1 MNPKVYLITGPIG
14 SGKSTACNYIKQHG
28 KTTVDLDI
36 VSNSILESPESID
49 FLEKNFKSCI
59 IDGKVDRKLLA
70 EIVFKEPSQ
79 LQILESYLHP
89 LVLEKLTK
97 IIGKAESDVFI
108 EVSAPKN
115 LHKDFSSIVIIADE
129 KVRRERLKLRGMS
142 PDDIDNR
149 INTQQNEDWWRSLGK
164 VVENDTLVGLENNLK
179 KIINFKVISDFSPQ
193 GDQPTAIQNL
203 KQGVINNLDY
213 QTLMGITGSG
223 KSATIAWLIEELQMP
238 SLVLAPNKALAAQ
251 LANEFKQFFP
261 ENRVEYFVSYYD
273 YYQPEAYVPRTDT
286 FIEKDS
292 NINEEIDRLR
302 HSATS
307 ALLLRKDVIV
317 VYSVSCIYGLGSPQE
332 YKNKII
338 PLIKGS
344 EFELDKLLEEL
355 IKQQYVRNDLV
366 VTRGT
371 FRLKG
376 DTLDIFPVY
385 EETIFRIEY
394 FGDEIENIT
403 RIDPITGEILEK
415 LTELAI
421 LPASHYVTSEDVM
434 NNALSQIE
442 KDMNKQIKKFEKE
455 EKLLEAQRIKQRT
468 MFDLEMLREL
478 GVCSGI
484 ENYSRYFDGR
494 NRGDHPYTLL
504 DFFQEEFLMVV
515 DESHI
520 AIPQIRG
527 QFAGDKSRKTT
538 LVDYGFRLPA
548 ALDNRPLKFE
558 EWQTKVKNTVLVSA
572 TPGKWENSNSQ
583 NFVEQI
589 IRPTGLIDPK
599 IVIRPTE
606 NQIEDLLKEIK
617 QVISKGNRVL
627 VTTLTKK
634 MSEALSDY
642 FLKMGIKTRYLHSDI
657 DTLERIEIL
666 RDLRKGEFDVLVGIN
681 LLREGLDLPEVQ
693 LVAILDA
700 DKEGFLR
707 SETSLIQTVGR
718 AARNQEGYVIMY
730 ADKIT
735 DSMTFA
741 INETERRRGIQQEH
755 NRVNNITPKTIQKEI
770 TDILELVEK
779 TRGSSNISI
788 SKSKLNLNEASKTDL
803 IKLSKNIEKEMNL
816 AADLLEFELAARLR
830 DELKELK
837 KEINNYSE

>member
-1 MNPKVYLITGPIG
+1 MNK
-14 SGKSTACNYIKQHG
+14 
-28 KTTVDLDI
+28 
-36 VSNSILESPESID
+36 
-49 FLEKNFKSCI
+49 
-59 IDGKVDRKLLA
+59 
-70 EIVFKEPSQ
+70 
-79 LQILESYLHP
+79 
-89 LVLEKLTK
+89 
-97 IIGKAESDVFI
+97 
-108 EVSAPKN
+108 
-115 LHKDFSSIVIIADE
+115 
-129 KVRRERLKLRGMS
+129 
-142 PDDIDNR
+142 
-149 INTQQNEDWWRSLGK
+149 
-164 VVENDTLVGLENNLK
+164 
-179 KIINFKVISDFSPQ
+179 FKVISDFTPQ
-193 GDQPTAIQNL
+193 GDQPKAIQNL
-203 KQGVINNLDY
+203 KNGVTNGLDY

-317 VYSVSCIYGLGSPQE
+317 VSSVSCIYGLGSPQE

-338 PLIKGS
+338 PLFKGE
-344 EFELDKLLEEL
+344 EFELDQLLEEL
-355 IKQQYVRNDLV
+355 IRQQYVRNDLV

-385 EETIFRIEY
+385 EETIFRVEY
-394 FGDEIENIT
+394 FGDTIENIL
-403 RIDPITGEILEK
+403 RIDPVTGEILEK

-434 NNALSQIE
+434 NNALNQIE
-442 KDMNKQIKKFEKE
+442 KDMNKQIKKFEKQD
-455 EKLLEAQRIKQRT
+455 KLLEAQRIKQRT

-494 NRGDHPYTLL
+494 KPGDPPYTLL

-558 EWQTKVKNTVLVSA
+558 EWQGKIKNTVLVSA
-572 TPGKWENSNSQ
+572 TPGKWENANSS

-589 IRPTGLIDPK
+589 IRPTGLIDPN
-599 IVIRPTE
+599 IIIRPTE

-617 QVISKGNRVL
+617 QVIDKGNRVL

-666 RDLRKGEFDVLVGIN
+666 RDLRRGEFDVLVGIN
-681 LLREGLDLPEVQ
+681 LLREGLDLPEVE
-693 LVAILDA
+693 LVAIMDA

-707 SETSLIQTVGR
+707 SETSLIQTIGR
-718 AARNQEGYVIMY
+718 AARNKDGYVIMY
-730 ADKIT
+730 ADRKT
-735 DSMTFA
+735 DSIA
-741 INETERRRGIQQEH
+741 KSVYETDRRREIQIAH
-755 NRVNNITPKTIQKEI
+755 NKKYGITPTTISKEI
-770 TDILELVEK
+770 TDILEMVEK
-779 TRGSSNISI
+779 NRPSRDDMDFKSNIDLS
-788 SKSKLNLNEASKTDL
+788 NASKQDL
-803 IKLSKNIEKEMNL
+803 YKISKNIEKEMKV

-830 DELKELK
+830 DELKEIK
-837 KEINNYSE
+837 KEIMELPS

>member
-1 MNPKVYLITGPIG
+1 MNK
-14 SGKSTACNYIKQHG
+14 
-28 KTTVDLDI
+28 
-36 VSNSILESPESID
+36 
-49 FLEKNFKSCI
+49 
-59 IDGKVDRKLLA
+59 
-70 EIVFKEPSQ
+70 
-79 LQILESYLHP
+79 
-89 LVLEKLTK
+89 
-97 IIGKAESDVFI
+97 
-108 EVSAPKN
+108 
-115 LHKDFSSIVIIADE
+115 
-129 KVRRERLKLRGMS
+129 
-142 PDDIDNR
+142 
-149 INTQQNEDWWRSLGK
+149 
-164 VVENDTLVGLENNLK
+164 
-179 KIINFKVISDFSPQ
+179 FKVISDFTPQ
-193 GDQPTAIQNL
+193 GDQPKAIQNL
-203 KQGVINNLDY
+203 KNGVTNGLDY

-317 VYSVSCIYGLGSPQE
+317 VSSVSCIYGLGSPQE

-338 PLIKGS
+338 PLFKGE
-344 EFELDKLLEEL
+344 EFELDQLLEEL
-355 IKQQYVRNDLV
+355 IRQQYVRNDLV

-385 EETIFRIEY
+385 EETIFRVEY
-394 FGDEIENIT
+394 FGDEIENIL
-403 RIDPITGEILEK
+403 RIDPVTGEILEK

-434 NNALSQIE
+434 NNALNQIE
-442 KDMNKQIKKFEKE
+442 KDMNKQIKKFEKQD
-455 EKLLEAQRIKQRT
+455 KLLEAQRIKQRT

-494 NRGDHPYTLL
+494 NPGDPPYTLL

-558 EWQTKVKNTVLVSA
+558 EWQGKIKNTVLVSA
-572 TPGKWENSNSQ
+572 TPGKWENANSS

-589 IRPTGLIDPK
+589 IRPTGLIDPN
-599 IVIRPTE
+599 IIIRPTE

-617 QVISKGNRVL
+617 QVIDKGNRVL

-681 LLREGLDLPEVQ
+681 LLREGLDLPEVE
-693 LVAILDA
+693 LVAIMDA

-707 SETSLIQTVGR
+707 SETSLIQTIGR
-718 AARNQEGYVIMY
+718 AARNKDGYVIMY
-730 ADKIT
+730 ADRKT
-735 DSMTFA
+735 DSIA
-741 INETERRRGIQQEH
+741 KSVYETDRRREIQIAH
-755 NRVNNITPKTIQKEI
+755 NKKYGITPTTISKEI
-770 TDILELVEK
+770 TDILEMVEK
-779 TRGSSNISI
+779 NRPSRDDMDFKSNIDLSNASKQDLYKI
-788 SKSKLNLNEASKTDL
+788 SKS
-803 IKLSKNIEKEMNL
+803 IEKEMKV

-830 DELKELK
+830 DELQEIK
-837 KEINNYSE
+837 KEIMELPS

>member
-1 MNPKVYLITGPIG
+1 MNK
-14 SGKSTACNYIKQHG
+14 
-28 KTTVDLDI
+28 
-36 VSNSILESPESID
+36 
-49 FLEKNFKSCI
+49 
-59 IDGKVDRKLLA
+59 
-70 EIVFKEPSQ
+70 
-79 LQILESYLHP
+79 
-89 LVLEKLTK
+89 
-97 IIGKAESDVFI
+97 
-108 EVSAPKN
+108 
-115 LHKDFSSIVIIADE
+115 
-129 KVRRERLKLRGMS
+129 
-142 PDDIDNR
+142 
-149 INTQQNEDWWRSLGK
+149 
-164 VVENDTLVGLENNLK
+164 
-179 KIINFKVISDFSPQ
+179 FKVISDFSPQ
-193 GDQPTAIQNL
+193 GDQPNAIQNL

-302 HSATS
+302 HSATI

-317 VYSVSCIYGLGSPQE
+317 VSSVSCIYGLGSPQE

-355 IKQQYVRNDLV
+355 IRQQYVRNDLV

-394 FGDEIENIT
+394 FGDEIENIS

-455 EKLLEAQRIKQRT
+455 DKLLEAQRIKQRT

-494 NRGDHPYTLL
+494 NPGDPPYTLL
-504 DFFQEEFLMVV
+504 DFFQDEFLMVV

-681 LLREGLDLPEVQ
+681 LLREGLDLPEVE
-693 LVAILDA
+693 LVAIMDA

-707 SETSLIQTVGR
+707 SETSLIQTIGR
-718 AARNQEGYVIMY
+718 AARNKDGYVIMY
-730 ADKIT
+730 ADRKT
-735 DSMTFA
+735 DSISKSVF
-741 INETERRRGIQQEH
+741 ETNRRREIQMAH
-755 NRVNNITPKTIQKEI
+755 NEKYNITPTTISKEI
-770 TDILELVEK
+770 TDILEMVEK
-779 TRGSSNISI
+779 NRPSKDDMTFRSNIDL
-788 SKSKLNLNEASKTDL
+788 KNASKQDL
-803 IKLSKNIEKEMNL
+803 YKISKNIEKEMKV

-830 DELKELK
+830 DELKEIK
-837 KEINNYSE
+837 KEIMELPN

>member
-1 MNPKVYLITGPIG
+1 MNK
-14 SGKSTACNYIKQHG
+14 
-28 KTTVDLDI
+28 
-36 VSNSILESPESID
+36 
-49 FLEKNFKSCI
+49 
-59 IDGKVDRKLLA
+59 
-70 EIVFKEPSQ
+70 
-79 LQILESYLHP
+79 
-89 LVLEKLTK
+89 
-97 IIGKAESDVFI
+97 
-108 EVSAPKN
+108 
-115 LHKDFSSIVIIADE
+115 
-129 KVRRERLKLRGMS
+129 
-142 PDDIDNR
+142 
-149 INTQQNEDWWRSLGK
+149 
-164 VVENDTLVGLENNLK
+164 
-179 KIINFKVISDFSPQ
+179 FKVISDFTPQ
-193 GDQPTAIQNL
+193 GDQPKAIQNL
-203 KQGVINNLDY
+203 KNGVKNNLDY

-317 VYSVSCIYGLGSPQE
+317 VSSVSCIYGLGSPQE

-338 PLIKGS
+338 PLYKGE
-344 EFELDKLLEEL
+344 EFELDQLLEEL
-355 IKQQYVRNDLV
+355 IRQQYVRNDLV

-394 FGDEIENIT
+394 FGDVIENII
-403 RIDPITGEILEK
+403 RIDPVTGEILEK
-415 LTELAI
+415 LTELTI

-434 NNALSQIE
+434 NNALNQIE
-442 KDMNKQIKKFEKE
+442 NDMNKQIKKFEKE
-455 EKLLEAQRIKQRT
+455 DKLLEAQRIKQRT

-494 NRGDHPYTLL
+494 KPGDPPYTLL

-558 EWQTKVKNTVLVSA
+558 EWQGKIKNTVLVSA
-572 TPGKWENSNSQ
+572 TPGKWENANSG

-589 IRPTGLIDPK
+589 IRPTGLIDPN
-599 IVIRPTE
+599 IIIRPTE
-606 NQIEDLLKEIK
+606 NQIEDLLKEIH
-617 QVISKGNRVL
+617 QVIAKGNRVL

-681 LLREGLDLPEVQ
+681 LLREGLDLPEVE
-693 LVAILDA
+693 LVAIMDA

-707 SETSLIQTVGR
+707 SETSLIQTIGR
-718 AARNQEGYVIMY
+718 AARNKDGYVIMY
-730 ADKIT
+730 ADRKT
-735 DSMTFA
+735 DS
-741 INETERRRGIQQEH
+741 ISKSVYETERRREIQIAH
-755 NRVNNITPKTIQKEI
+755 NKKYGITPTTISKEI
-770 TDILELVEK
+770 TDILEMVEK
-779 TRGSSNISI
+779 NRPSKEDMDFKSNIDLS
-788 SKSKLNLNEASKTDL
+788 NASKQDL
-803 IKLSKNIEKEMNL
+803 YKISKNIEKEMKV

-830 DELKELK
+830 DELKEIK
-837 KEINNYSE
+837 KEIMELPS

>member
-1 MNPKVYLITGPIG
+1 MNMFEVVSEFQPK
-14 SGKSTACNYIKQHG
+14 
-28 KTTVDLDI
+28 
-36 VSNSILESPESID
+36 
-49 FLEKNFKSCI
+49 
-59 IDGKVDRKLLA
+59 
-70 EIVFKEPSQ
+70 
-79 LQILESYLHP
+79 
-89 LVLEKLTK
+89 
-97 IIGKAESDVFI
+97 
-108 EVSAPKN
+108 
-115 LHKDFSSIVIIADE
+115 
-129 KVRRERLKLRGMS
+129 
-142 PDDIDNR
+142 
-149 INTQQNEDWWRSLGK
+149 
-164 VVENDTLVGLENNLK
+164 
-179 KIINFKVISDFSPQ
+179 
-193 GDQPTAIQNL
+193 GDQPNAIKEL
-203 KQGVINNLDY
+203 KEGLDKNISH
-213 QTLMGITGSG
+213 QTLKGITGSG
-223 KSATIAWLIEELQMP
+223 KSATIAWLIEECQLP

-251 LANEFKQFFP
+251 LANEFRQFFP
-261 ENRVEYFVSYYD
+261 KNRVEYFVSYYD

-286 FIEKDS
+286 FIEKDA

-307 ALLLRKDVIV
+307 ALLLREDVIV
-317 VYSVSCIYGLGSPQE
+317 VSSVSCIYGLGSPVE
-332 YKNKII
+332 YRNKLI
-338 PLIKGS
+338 PIIKGE
-344 EFELDKLLEEL
+344 EFEVDNLLL
-355 IKQQYVRNDLV
+355 QLVKQQYVRNDLV
-366 VTRGT
+366 VQRGS

-385 EETIFRIEY
+385 EETIFRIEF
-394 FGDEIENIT
+394 FGDEIENIS

-421 LPASHYVTSEDVM
+421 LPASHYVISDESRKS
-434 NNALSQIE
+434 ALNQIE
-442 KDMNKQIKKFEKE
+442 KDMLLQVEKFKSEN
-455 EKLLEAQRIKQRT
+455 KLLEAQRIEQRT
-468 MFDLEMLREL
+468 KYDLEMLSEL

-494 NRGDHPYTLL
+494 KPGQAPFTLL
-504 DFFQEEFLMVV
+504 DFFPSEFLMVV

-527 QFAGDKSRKTT
+527 QYEGDKSRKTT
-538 LVDYGFRLPA
+538 LVDYGFRLPS

-558 EWQTKVKNTVLVSA
+558 EWEEKVDKTILVSA
-572 TPGKWENSNSQ
+572 TPGKWEKENSEK
-583 NFVEQI
+583 FVEQV

-599 IVIRPTE
+599 IVVKPTE
-606 NQIEDLLKEIK
+606 NQIQDLLVEIES
-617 QVISKGNRVL
+617 VVNNGNRVL

-642 FLKMGIKTRYLHSDI
+642 LLKAGIKTRYLHSDI

-788 SKSKLNLNEASKTDL
+788 SKSKLNLNDASKTDL

-837 KEINNYSE
+837 KEISNYSE

>member
-1 MNPKVYLITGPIG
+1 MNK
-14 SGKSTACNYIKQHG
+14 
-28 KTTVDLDI
+28 
-36 VSNSILESPESID
+36 
-49 FLEKNFKSCI
+49 
-59 IDGKVDRKLLA
+59 
-70 EIVFKEPSQ
+70 
-79 LQILESYLHP
+79 
-89 LVLEKLTK
+89 
-97 IIGKAESDVFI
+97 
-108 EVSAPKN
+108 
-115 LHKDFSSIVIIADE
+115 
-129 KVRRERLKLRGMS
+129 
-142 PDDIDNR
+142 
-149 INTQQNEDWWRSLGK
+149 
-164 VVENDTLVGLENNLK
+164 
-179 KIINFKVISDFSPQ
+179 FKVISDFTPQ
-193 GDQPTAIQNL
+193 GDQPKAIQNL
-203 KQGVINNLDY
+203 KNGVTKGLDY

-317 VYSVSCIYGLGSPQE
+317 VSSVSCIYGLGSPQE

-338 PLIKGS
+338 PLFKGA
-344 EFELDKLLEEL
+344 EFELDQLLEEL
-355 IKQQYVRNDLV
+355 IRQQYVRNDLV

-385 EETIFRIEY
+385 EETIFRVEY
-394 FGDEIENIT
+394 FGDEIENIL
-403 RIDPITGEILEK
+403 RIDPVTGEILEK

-434 NNALSQIE
+434 NNALNQIE
-442 KDMNKQIKKFEKE
+442 KDMNKQIKKFEKQD
-455 EKLLEAQRIKQRT
+455 KLLEAQRIKQRT

-494 NRGDHPYTLL
+494 NPGDPPYTLL

-558 EWQTKVKNTVLVSA
+558 EWQGKIKNTVLVSA
-572 TPGKWENSNSQ
+572 TPGKWENANSS

-589 IRPTGLIDPK
+589 IRPTGLIDPN
-599 IVIRPTE
+599 IIIRPTE
-606 NQIEDLLKEIK
+606 NQIEDLLKEINK
-617 QVISKGNRVL
+617 VIGRGNRVL

-681 LLREGLDLPEVQ
+681 LLREGLDLPEVE
-693 LVAILDA
+693 LVAIMDA

-707 SETSLIQTVGR
+707 SETSLIQTIGR
-718 AARNQEGYVIMY
+718 AARNKDGYVIMY
-730 ADKIT
+730 ADRKT
-735 DSMTFA
+735 DSIA
-741 INETERRRGIQQEH
+741 KSVYETERRREIQIAH
-755 NRVNNITPKTIQKEI
+755 NKKYGITPTTISKEI
-770 TDILELVEK
+770 TDILEMVEK
-779 TRGSSNISI
+779 NRPSRDDMDFKSNIDLS
-788 SKSKLNLNEASKTDL
+788 NASKQDL
-803 IKLSKNIEKEMNL
+803 YKISKNIEKEMKV

-830 DELKELK
+830 DELKEIK
-837 KEINNYSE
+837 KEIMELPS

>member
-1 MNPKVYLITGPIG
+1 MNK
-14 SGKSTACNYIKQHG
+14 
-28 KTTVDLDI
+28 
-36 VSNSILESPESID
+36 
-49 FLEKNFKSCI
+49 
-59 IDGKVDRKLLA
+59 
-70 EIVFKEPSQ
+70 
-79 LQILESYLHP
+79 
-89 LVLEKLTK
+89 
-97 IIGKAESDVFI
+97 
-108 EVSAPKN
+108 
-115 LHKDFSSIVIIADE
+115 
-129 KVRRERLKLRGMS
+129 
-142 PDDIDNR
+142 
-149 INTQQNEDWWRSLGK
+149 
-164 VVENDTLVGLENNLK
+164 
-179 KIINFKVISDFSPQ
+179 FKVISDFSPQ
-193 GDQPTAIQNL
+193 GDQPNAIQNL

-317 VYSVSCIYGLGSPQE
+317 VSSVSCIYGLGSPQE

-355 IKQQYVRNDLV
+355 IRQQYVRNDLV

-394 FGDEIENIT
+394 FGDEIENIS

-455 EKLLEAQRIKQRT
+455 DKLLEAQRIKQRT

-494 NRGDHPYTLL
+494 NPGDPPYTLL
-504 DFFQEEFLMVV
+504 DFFQDEFLMVV

-681 LLREGLDLPEVQ
+681 LLREGLDLPEVE
-693 LVAILDA
+693 LVAIMDA

-707 SETSLIQTVGR
+707 SETSLIQTIGR
-718 AARNQEGYVIMY
+718 AARNKDGYVIMY
-730 ADKIT
+730 ADRKT
-735 DSMTFA
+735 DSISKSVF
-741 INETERRRGIQQEH
+741 ETNRRREIQMAH
-755 NRVNNITPKTIQKEI
+755 NEKYNITPTTITKEI
-770 TDILELVEK
+770 TDILEMVEK
-779 TRGSSNISI
+779 NRPSKDDMTFRSNIDL
-788 SKSKLNLNEASKTDL
+788 KNASKQDL
-803 IKLSKNIEKEMNL
+803 YKISKNIEKEMKV

-830 DELKELK
+830 DELKEIK
-837 KEINNYSE
+837 KEIMELPN

>member
-1 MNPKVYLITGPIG
+1 MNKFEVVSEFQPK
-14 SGKSTACNYIKQHG
+14 
-28 KTTVDLDI
+28 
-36 VSNSILESPESID
+36 
-49 FLEKNFKSCI
+49 
-59 IDGKVDRKLLA
+59 
-70 EIVFKEPSQ
+70 
-79 LQILESYLHP
+79 
-89 LVLEKLTK
+89 
-97 IIGKAESDVFI
+97 
-108 EVSAPKN
+108 
-115 LHKDFSSIVIIADE
+115 
-129 KVRRERLKLRGMS
+129 
-142 PDDIDNR
+142 
-149 INTQQNEDWWRSLGK
+149 
-164 VVENDTLVGLENNLK
+164 
-179 KIINFKVISDFSPQ
+179 
-193 GDQPTAIQNL
+193 GDQPNAIKEL
-203 KQGVINNLDY
+203 KEGLDKNISH
-213 QTLMGITGSG
+213 QTLKGITGSG
-223 KSATIAWLIEELQMP
+223 KSATIAWLIEECQLP

-251 LANEFKQFFP
+251 LANEFRQFFP
-261 ENRVEYFVSYYD
+261 KNRVEYFVSYYD

-286 FIEKDS
+286 FIEKDA

-307 ALLLRKDVIV
+307 ALLLREDVIV
-317 VYSVSCIYGLGSPQE
+317 VASVSCIYGLGSPIE
-332 YKNKII
+332 YRNKLI
-338 PLIKGS
+338 PIIKGE
-344 EFELDKLLEEL
+344 EFEVDNLLL
-355 IKQQYVRNDLV
+355 QLVKQQYVRNDLV
-366 VTRGT
+366 VQRGS

-385 EETIFRIEY
+385 EETIFRIEF
-394 FGDEIENIT
+394 FGDEIENIS

-421 LPASHYVTSEDVM
+421 LPASHYVISDESRKS
-434 NNALSQIE
+434 ALNQIE
-442 KDMNKQIKKFEKE
+442 KDMLLQVEKFKSEN
-455 EKLLEAQRIKQRT
+455 KLLEAQRIEQRT
-468 MFDLEMLREL
+468 KYDLEMLSEL

-494 NRGDHPYTLL
+494 KPGQAPYTLL
-504 DFFQEEFLMVV
+504 DFFPSDFLMVV

-527 QFAGDKSRKTT
+527 QYEGDKSRKTT
-538 LVDYGFRLPA
+538 LVDYGFRLPS

-558 EWQTKVKNTVLVSA
+558 EWEDKVDKTILVSA
-572 TPGKWENSNSQ
+572 TPGKWEKENSEK
-583 NFVEQI
+583 FVEQV
-589 IRPTGLIDPK
+589 IRPTGLLDPK
-599 IVIRPTE
+599 IVVKPTE
-606 NQIEDLLKEIK
+606 NQIQDLLVEIES
-617 QVISKGNRVL
+617 VVNNGNRVL

-642 FLKMGIKTRYLHSDI
+642 LLKAGIKTRYLHSDI

>member
-1 MNPKVYLITGPIG
+1 MNK
-14 SGKSTACNYIKQHG
+14 
-28 KTTVDLDI
+28 
-36 VSNSILESPESID
+36 
-49 FLEKNFKSCI
+49 
-59 IDGKVDRKLLA
+59 
-70 EIVFKEPSQ
+70 
-79 LQILESYLHP
+79 
-89 LVLEKLTK
+89 
-97 IIGKAESDVFI
+97 
-108 EVSAPKN
+108 
-115 LHKDFSSIVIIADE
+115 
-129 KVRRERLKLRGMS
+129 
-142 PDDIDNR
+142 
-149 INTQQNEDWWRSLGK
+149 
-164 VVENDTLVGLENNLK
+164 
-179 KIINFKVISDFSPQ
+179 FKVISDFTPQ
-193 GDQPTAIQNL
+193 GDQPKAIQNL
-203 KQGVINNLDY
+203 KNGVKNNLDY

-317 VYSVSCIYGLGSPQE
+317 VSSVSCIYGLGSPQE

-338 PLIKGS
+338 PLYKGE
-344 EFELDKLLEEL
+344 EFELDQLLEEL
-355 IKQQYVRNDLV
+355 IRQQYVRNDLV

-394 FGDEIENIT
+394 FGDVIENII
-403 RIDPITGEILEK
+403 RIDPVTGEILEK

-434 NNALSQIE
+434 NNALNQIE
-442 KDMNKQIKKFEKE
+442 NDMNKQIKKFEKE
-455 EKLLEAQRIKQRT
+455 DKLLEAQRIKQRT

-494 NRGDHPYTLL
+494 KPGDPPYTLL

-558 EWQTKVKNTVLVSA
+558 EWQGKIKNTVLVSA
-572 TPGKWENSNSQ
+572 TPGKWENANSG

-589 IRPTGLIDPK
+589 IRPTGLIDPN
-599 IVIRPTE
+599 IIIRPTE
-606 NQIEDLLKEIK
+606 HQIEDLLKD
-617 QVISKGNRVL
+617 VWPF
-627 VTTLTKK
+627 KK
-634 MSEALSDY
+634 SWY
-642 FLKMGIKTRYLHSDI
+642 F
-657 DTLERIEIL
+657 
-666 RDLRKGEFDVLVGIN
+666 
-681 LLREGLDLPEVQ
+681 
-693 LVAILDA
+693 
-700 DKEGFLR
+700 
-707 SETSLIQTVGR
+707 
-718 AARNQEGYVIMY
+718 
-730 ADKIT
+730 
-735 DSMTFA
+735 
-741 INETERRRGIQQEH
+741 
-755 NRVNNITPKTIQKEI
+755 
-770 TDILELVEK
+770 
-779 TRGSSNISI
+779 
-788 SKSKLNLNEASKTDL
+788 
-803 IKLSKNIEKEMNL
+803 
-816 AADLLEFELAARLR
+816 
-830 DELKELK
+830 
-837 KEINNYSE
+837 

>member
-1 MNPKVYLITGPIG
+1 MNK
-14 SGKSTACNYIKQHG
+14 
-28 KTTVDLDI
+28 
-36 VSNSILESPESID
+36 
-49 FLEKNFKSCI
+49 
-59 IDGKVDRKLLA
+59 
-70 EIVFKEPSQ
+70 
-79 LQILESYLHP
+79 
-89 LVLEKLTK
+89 
-97 IIGKAESDVFI
+97 
-108 EVSAPKN
+108 
-115 LHKDFSSIVIIADE
+115 
-129 KVRRERLKLRGMS
+129 
-142 PDDIDNR
+142 
-149 INTQQNEDWWRSLGK
+149 
-164 VVENDTLVGLENNLK
+164 
-179 KIINFKVISDFSPQ
+179 FKVISDFIPQ
-193 GDQPTAIQNL
+193 GDQPNAIQNL
-203 KQGVINNLDY
+203 KKGVLNNLDY

-223 KSATIAWLIEELQMP
+223 KSATVAWLIEELQMP
-238 SLVLAPNKALAAQ
+238 ALVLAPNKALAAQ

-317 VYSVSCIYGLGSPQE
+317 VSSVSCIYGLGSPQE

-338 PLIKGS
+338 PLIKGT
-344 EFELDKLLEEL
+344 EFELDQLLEEL

-455 EKLLEAQRIKQRT
+455 DKLLEAQRIKQRT

-494 NRGDHPYTLL
+494 SPGDPPYTLL

-558 EWQTKVKNTVLVSA
+558 EWQGKVKNTVLVSA

-589 IRPTGLIDPK
+589 IRPTGLLDPN
-599 IVIRPTE
+599 IIIRPTQ

-617 QVISKGNRVL
+617 HVISKGNRVL

-657 DTLERIEIL
+657 DTLERMKIL

-681 LLREGLDLPEVQ
+681 LLREGLDLPEVE
-693 LVAILDA
+693 LVAIMDA

-707 SETSLIQTVGR
+707 SETSLIQTIGR
-718 AARNQEGYVIMY
+718 AARNKDGYVIMY
-730 ADKIT
+730 ADRKT
-735 DSMTFA
+735 DS
-741 INETERRRGIQQEH
+741 INKSVYETNRRREIQMAH
-755 NRVNNITPKTIQKEI
+755 NEKFDITPTTISKEI
-770 TDILELVEK
+770 TDILEMVEK
-779 TRGSSNISI
+779 NRPSKDEMKFMSNI
-788 SKSKLNLNEASKTDL
+788 NLKNASKQDL
-803 IKLSKNIEKEMNL
+803 YKISKNIEKEMKV

-830 DELKELK
+830 DELKEIK
-837 KEINNYSE
+837 KEIMELPS

>member
-1 MNPKVYLITGPIG
+1 MNKFEVVSEFQPK
-14 SGKSTACNYIKQHG
+14 
-28 KTTVDLDI
+28 
-36 VSNSILESPESID
+36 
-49 FLEKNFKSCI
+49 
-59 IDGKVDRKLLA
+59 
-70 EIVFKEPSQ
+70 
-79 LQILESYLHP
+79 
-89 LVLEKLTK
+89 
-97 IIGKAESDVFI
+97 
-108 EVSAPKN
+108 
-115 LHKDFSSIVIIADE
+115 
-129 KVRRERLKLRGMS
+129 
-142 PDDIDNR
+142 
-149 INTQQNEDWWRSLGK
+149 
-164 VVENDTLVGLENNLK
+164 
-179 KIINFKVISDFSPQ
+179 
-193 GDQPTAIQNL
+193 GDQPNAIKEL
-203 KQGVINNLDY
+203 KEGLDKNISH
-213 QTLMGITGSG
+213 QTLKGITGSG
-223 KSATIAWLIEELQMP
+223 KSATIAWLIEECQLP

-251 LANEFKQFFP
+251 LANEFRQFFP
-261 ENRVEYFVSYYD
+261 KNRVEYFVSYYD

-286 FIEKDS
+286 FIEKDA

-307 ALLLRKDVIV
+307 ALLLREDVIV
-317 VYSVSCIYGLGSPQE
+317 VSSVSCIYGLGSPTE
-332 YKNKII
+332 YKNKLI
-338 PLIKGS
+338 PIIKGE
-344 EFELDKLLEEL
+344 EFEVDNLLL
-355 IKQQYVRNDLV
+355 QLVKQQYVRNDLV
-366 VTRGT
+366 VQRGS

-385 EETIFRIEY
+385 EETIFRIEF
-394 FGDEIENIT
+394 FGDEIENIS

-421 LPASHYVTSEDVM
+421 LPASHYVISDESRKS
-434 NNALSQIE
+434 ALNQIE
-442 KDMNKQIKKFEKE
+442 KDMLLQVEKFKSEN
-455 EKLLEAQRIKQRT
+455 KLLEAQRIEQRT
-468 MFDLEMLREL
+468 KYDLEMLSEL

-494 NRGDHPYTLL
+494 KPGQAPFTLL
-504 DFFQEEFLMVV
+504 DFFPSEFLMVV

-527 QFAGDKSRKTT
+527 QYEGDKSRKTT
-538 LVDYGFRLPA
+538 LVDYGFRLPS

-558 EWQTKVKNTVLVSA
+558 EWEDKVDKTILVSA
-572 TPGKWENSNSQ
+572 TPGKWEKENSEK
-583 NFVEQI
+583 FVEQV

-599 IVIRPTE
+599 IVVKPTE
-606 NQIEDLLKEIK
+606 NQIQDLLVEIES
-617 QVISKGNRVL
+617 VVNNGNRVL

-642 FLKMGIKTRYLHSDI
+642 LLKAGIKTRYLHSDI

-788 SKSKLNLNEASKTDL
+788 SKSKLNLNDASKTDL

>member
-1 MNPKVYLITGPIG
+1 MNKFEVVSEFQPK
-14 SGKSTACNYIKQHG
+14 
-28 KTTVDLDI
+28 
-36 VSNSILESPESID
+36 
-49 FLEKNFKSCI
+49 
-59 IDGKVDRKLLA
+59 
-70 EIVFKEPSQ
+70 
-79 LQILESYLHP
+79 
-89 LVLEKLTK
+89 
-97 IIGKAESDVFI
+97 
-108 EVSAPKN
+108 
-115 LHKDFSSIVIIADE
+115 
-129 KVRRERLKLRGMS
+129 
-142 PDDIDNR
+142 
-149 INTQQNEDWWRSLGK
+149 
-164 VVENDTLVGLENNLK
+164 
-179 KIINFKVISDFSPQ
+179 
-193 GDQPTAIQNL
+193 GDQPNAIKEL
-203 KQGVINNLDY
+203 KEGLDKNISH
-213 QTLMGITGSG
+213 QTLKGITGSG
-223 KSATIAWLIEELQMP
+223 KSATIAWLIEECQLP

-251 LANEFKQFFP
+251 LANEFRQFFP
-261 ENRVEYFVSYYD
+261 KNRVEYFVSYYD

-286 FIEKDS
+286 FIEKDA

-307 ALLLRKDVIV
+307 ALLLREDVIV
-317 VYSVSCIYGLGSPQE
+317 VSSVSCIYGLGSPVE
-332 YKNKII
+332 YRNKLI
-338 PLIKGS
+338 PIIKGE
-344 EFELDKLLEEL
+344 EFEIDNLLL
-355 IKQQYVRNDLV
+355 QLVKQQYVRNDLV
-366 VTRGT
+366 VQRGS

-385 EETIFRIEY
+385 EETIFRIEF
-394 FGDEIENIT
+394 FGDEIENIS

-421 LPASHYVTSEDVM
+421 LPASHYVISDESRKS
-434 NNALSQIE
+434 ALNQIE
-442 KDMNKQIKKFEKE
+442 KDMLLQVEKFKSEN
-455 EKLLEAQRIKQRT
+455 KLLEAQRIEQRT
-468 MFDLEMLREL
+468 KYDLEMLSEL

-494 NRGDHPYTLL
+494 KPGQAPFTLL
-504 DFFQEEFLMVV
+504 DFFPSEFLMVV

-527 QFAGDKSRKTT
+527 QYEGDKSRKTT
-538 LVDYGFRLPA
+538 LVDYGFRLPS

-558 EWQTKVKNTVLVSA
+558 EWEDKVDKTILVSA
-572 TPGKWENSNSQ
+572 TPGKWEKENSEK
-583 NFVEQI
+583 FVEQV

-599 IVIRPTE
+599 IVVKPTE
-606 NQIEDLLKEIK
+606 NQIQDLLVEIES
-617 QVISKGNRVL
+617 VVNNGNRVL

-642 FLKMGIKTRYLHSDI
+642 LLKAGIKTRYLHSDI

-755 NRVNNITPKTIQKEI
+755 NRVNNITPTTIQKEI

-788 SKSKLNLNEASKTDL
+788 SKSKLNLNDASKSDL

>member
-1 MNPKVYLITGPIG
+1 MNKFEVVSEFQPK
-14 SGKSTACNYIKQHG
+14 
-28 KTTVDLDI
+28 
-36 VSNSILESPESID
+36 
-49 FLEKNFKSCI
+49 
-59 IDGKVDRKLLA
+59 
-70 EIVFKEPSQ
+70 
-79 LQILESYLHP
+79 
-89 LVLEKLTK
+89 
-97 IIGKAESDVFI
+97 
-108 EVSAPKN
+108 
-115 LHKDFSSIVIIADE
+115 
-129 KVRRERLKLRGMS
+129 
-142 PDDIDNR
+142 
-149 INTQQNEDWWRSLGK
+149 
-164 VVENDTLVGLENNLK
+164 
-179 KIINFKVISDFSPQ
+179 
-193 GDQPTAIQNL
+193 GDQPNAIKEL
-203 KQGVINNLDY
+203 KEGLDKNISH
-213 QTLMGITGSG
+213 QTLKGITGSG
-223 KSATIAWLIEELQMP
+223 KSATIAWLIEECQLP

-251 LANEFKQFFP
+251 LANEFRQFFP
-261 ENRVEYFVSYYD
+261 KNRVEYFVSYYD

-286 FIEKDS
+286 FIEKDA

-317 VYSVSCIYGLGSPQE
+317 VSSVSCIYGLGSPVE
-332 YKNKII
+332 YRNKLI
-338 PLIKGS
+338 PIIKGE
-344 EFELDKLLEEL
+344 EFEVDNLLL
-355 IKQQYVRNDLV
+355 QLVKQQYVRNDLV
-366 VTRGT
+366 VQRGS

-385 EETIFRIEY
+385 EETIFRIEF
-394 FGDEIENIT
+394 FGDEIENIS

-421 LPASHYVTSEDVM
+421 LPASHYVISDESRKS
-434 NNALSQIE
+434 ALNQIE
-442 KDMNKQIKKFEKE
+442 KDMLLQVEKFKSEN
-455 EKLLEAQRIKQRT
+455 KLLEAQRIEQRT
-468 MFDLEMLREL
+468 KYDLEMLSEL

-494 NRGDHPYTLL
+494 KPGQAPFTLL
-504 DFFQEEFLMVV
+504 DFFPSEFLMVV

-527 QFAGDKSRKTT
+527 QYEGDKSRKTT
-538 LVDYGFRLPA
+538 LVDYGFRLPS

-558 EWQTKVKNTVLVSA
+558 EWEDKVDKTILVSA
-572 TPGKWENSNSQ
+572 TPGKWEKENSEK
-583 NFVEQI
+583 FVEQV

-599 IVIRPTE
+599 IVVKPTE
-606 NQIEDLLKEIK
+606 NQIQDLLVEIES
-617 QVISKGNRVL
+617 VVNNGNRVL

-642 FLKMGIKTRYLHSDI
+642 LLKAGIKTRYLHSDI

-788 SKSKLNLNEASKTDL
+788 SKSKLNLNDASKTDL

>member
-1 MNPKVYLITGPIG
+1 MNKFEVVSEFQPK
-14 SGKSTACNYIKQHG
+14 
-28 KTTVDLDI
+28 
-36 VSNSILESPESID
+36 
-49 FLEKNFKSCI
+49 
-59 IDGKVDRKLLA
+59 
-70 EIVFKEPSQ
+70 
-79 LQILESYLHP
+79 
-89 LVLEKLTK
+89 
-97 IIGKAESDVFI
+97 
-108 EVSAPKN
+108 
-115 LHKDFSSIVIIADE
+115 
-129 KVRRERLKLRGMS
+129 
-142 PDDIDNR
+142 
-149 INTQQNEDWWRSLGK
+149 
-164 VVENDTLVGLENNLK
+164 
-179 KIINFKVISDFSPQ
+179 
-193 GDQPTAIQNL
+193 GDQPNAIKEL
-203 KQGVINNLDY
+203 KEGLDKNISH
-213 QTLMGITGSG
+213 QTLKGITGSG
-223 KSATIAWLIEELQMP
+223 KSATIAWLIEECQLP

-251 LANEFKQFFP
+251 LANEFRQFFP
-261 ENRVEYFVSYYD
+261 KNRVEYFVSYYD

-286 FIEKDS
+286 FIEKDA

-307 ALLLRKDVIV
+307 ALLLREDVIV
-317 VYSVSCIYGLGSPQE
+317 VSSVSCIYGLGSPVE
-332 YKNKII
+332 YRNKLI
-338 PLIKGS
+338 PIIKGE
-344 EFELDKLLEEL
+344 EFEVDNLLL
-355 IKQQYVRNDLV
+355 QLVKQQYVRNDLV
-366 VTRGT
+366 VQRGS

-385 EETIFRIEY
+385 EETIFRIEF
-394 FGDEIENIT
+394 FGDEIENIS

-421 LPASHYVTSEDVM
+421 LPASHYVISDESRKS
-434 NNALSQIE
+434 ALNQIE
-442 KDMNKQIKKFEKE
+442 KDMLLQVEKFKSEN
-455 EKLLEAQRIKQRT
+455 KLLEAQRIEQRT
-468 MFDLEMLREL
+468 KYDLEMLSEL

-494 NRGDHPYTLL
+494 KPGQAPFTLL
-504 DFFQEEFLMVV
+504 DFFPSEFLMVV

-527 QFAGDKSRKTT
+527 QFEGDKSRKTT
-538 LVDYGFRLPA
+538 LVDYGFRLPS

-558 EWQTKVKNTVLVSA
+558 EWEDKVDKTILVSA
-572 TPGKWENSNSQ
+572 TPGKWEKENSEK
-583 NFVEQI
+583 FVEQV

-599 IVIRPTE
+599 IVVKPTE
-606 NQIEDLLKEIK
+606 TQLQDLLVEIES
-617 QVISKGNRVL
+617 VVNNGNRVL

-642 FLKMGIKTRYLHSDI
+642 LLKAGIKTRYLHSDI

-788 SKSKLNLNEASKTDL
+788 SKSKLNLNDASKSDL

-837 KEINNYSE
+837 KEINNFSE

>member
-1 MNPKVYLITGPIG
+1 MNK
-14 SGKSTACNYIKQHG
+14 
-28 KTTVDLDI
+28 
-36 VSNSILESPESID
+36 
-49 FLEKNFKSCI
+49 
-59 IDGKVDRKLLA
+59 
-70 EIVFKEPSQ
+70 
-79 LQILESYLHP
+79 
-89 LVLEKLTK
+89 
-97 IIGKAESDVFI
+97 
-108 EVSAPKN
+108 
-115 LHKDFSSIVIIADE
+115 
-129 KVRRERLKLRGMS
+129 
-142 PDDIDNR
+142 
-149 INTQQNEDWWRSLGK
+149 
-164 VVENDTLVGLENNLK
+164 
-179 KIINFKVISDFSPQ
+179 FKVISDFIPQ
-193 GDQPTAIQNL
+193 GDQPDAIQNL
-203 KQGVINNLDY
+203 KKGILNNFNY

-238 SLVLAPNKALAAQ
+238 ALVLAPNKALAAQ

-317 VYSVSCIYGLGSPQE
+317 VSSVSCIYGLGSPQE

-338 PLIKGS
+338 PLIKGT

-455 EKLLEAQRIKQRT
+455 DKLLEAQRIKQRT

-494 NRGDHPYTLL
+494 SPGDPPYTLL

-558 EWQTKVKNTVLVSA
+558 EWQGKVKNTVLVSA

-589 IRPTGLIDPK
+589 IRPTGLLDPN
-599 IVIRPTE
+599 IIIRPTQ

-681 LLREGLDLPEVQ
+681 LLREGLDLPEVE
-693 LVAILDA
+693 LVAIMDA

-707 SETSLIQTVGR
+707 SETSLIQTIGR
-718 AARNQEGYVIMY
+718 AARNKDGYVIMY
-730 ADKIT
+730 ADRKT
-735 DSMTFA
+735 DSITKSVY
-741 INETERRRGIQQEH
+741 ETNRRREIQMAH
-755 NRVNNITPKTIQKEI
+755 NEKFDITPTTISKEI
-770 TDILELVEK
+770 TDILEMVEK
-779 TRGSSNISI
+779 NRPSKDEMKFMSNI
-788 SKSKLNLNEASKTDL
+788 NLKNASKQDL
-803 IKLSKNIEKEMNL
+803 YKISKNIEKEMKV

-830 DELKELK
+830 DELKEIK
-837 KEINNYSE
+837 KEIMELPS

>member
-1 MNPKVYLITGPIG
+1 MNKFEVVSEFQPK
-14 SGKSTACNYIKQHG
+14 
-28 KTTVDLDI
+28 
-36 VSNSILESPESID
+36 
-49 FLEKNFKSCI
+49 
-59 IDGKVDRKLLA
+59 
-70 EIVFKEPSQ
+70 
-79 LQILESYLHP
+79 
-89 LVLEKLTK
+89 
-97 IIGKAESDVFI
+97 
-108 EVSAPKN
+108 
-115 LHKDFSSIVIIADE
+115 
-129 KVRRERLKLRGMS
+129 
-142 PDDIDNR
+142 
-149 INTQQNEDWWRSLGK
+149 
-164 VVENDTLVGLENNLK
+164 
-179 KIINFKVISDFSPQ
+179 
-193 GDQPTAIQNL
+193 GDQPNAIKEL
-203 KQGVINNLDY
+203 KEGLDKNISH
-213 QTLMGITGSG
+213 QTLKGITGSG
-223 KSATIAWLIEELQMP
+223 KSATIAWLIEECQLP

-251 LANEFKQFFP
+251 LANEFRQFFP
-261 ENRVEYFVSYYD
+261 KNRVEYFVSYYD

-286 FIEKDS
+286 FIEKDA

-307 ALLLRKDVIV
+307 ALLLREDVIV
-317 VYSVSCIYGLGSPQE
+317 VSSVSCIYGLGSPAE
-332 YKNKII
+332 YRNKLI
-338 PLIKGS
+338 PIIKGE
-344 EFELDKLLEEL
+344 EFEVDNLLL
-355 IKQQYVRNDLV
+355 QLVKQQYVRNDLV
-366 VTRGT
+366 VQRGS

-385 EETIFRIEY
+385 EETIFRIEF
-394 FGDEIENIT
+394 FGDEIENIS

-421 LPASHYVTSEDVM
+421 LPASHYVISDESRKS
-434 NNALSQIE
+434 ALNQIE
-442 KDMNKQIKKFEKE
+442 KDMLLQVEKFKSEN
-455 EKLLEAQRIKQRT
+455 KLLEAQRIEQRT
-468 MFDLEMLREL
+468 KYDLEMLSEL

-494 NRGDHPYTLL
+494 KPGQAPFTLL
-504 DFFQEEFLMVV
+504 DFFPSEFLMVV

-527 QFAGDKSRKTT
+527 QYEGDKSRKTT
-538 LVDYGFRLPA
+538 LVDYGFRLPS

-558 EWQTKVKNTVLVSA
+558 EWEDKVDKTILVSA
-572 TPGKWENSNSQ
+572 TPGKWEKENSEK
-583 NFVEQI
+583 FVEQV

-599 IVIRPTE
+599 IVVKPTE
-606 NQIEDLLKEIK
+606 NQIQDLLVEIES
-617 QVISKGNRVL
+617 VVNNGNRVL

-642 FLKMGIKTRYLHSDI
+642 LLKAGIKTRYLHSDI

-755 NRVNNITPKTIQKEI
+755 NRVNNITPTTIQKEI

-788 SKSKLNLNEASKTDL
+788 SKSKLNLNDASKTDL